1 MSAGKG
7 SDKKAMGFWYGVV
20 LQSSSSDLVPWH
32 YLQGCC
38 RRICKVIKNIF
49 TENTNHLQCSIC
61 CRVSGKV
68 YLCSETRGQP
78 GRLVGFLLQQP
89 TGQQLLQR
97 RAVLCSTVA
106 QAGAFAAQCLPSQS
120 GRGASPSHLA
130 PVSEGGNV
138 GALALTGLAGT
149 AVGSAAEP
157 SRAAFLLFAFQPGLE
172 ASGYLQGLSL
182 VLHEHSK

>member
-1 MSAGKG
+1 MSEGKG
-7 SDKKAMGFWYGVV
+7 SDKKAMGFWCGVV

-61 CRVSGKV
+61 CRVSGKAH
-68 YLCSETRGQP
+68 LRSETWGQP

-89 TGQQLLQR
+89 TGQQPLRL
-97 RAVLCSTVA
+97 RAVLCSAVA
-106 QAGAFAAQCLPSQS
+106 RAGAFAAQRLPSQS
-120 GRGASPSHLA
+120 SRGASPSHPA

-138 GALALTGLAGT
+138 GAPALTRCAGT

-157 SRAAFLLFAFQPGLE
+157 SRAACLLFAFQPGLE
-172 ASGYLQGLSL
+172 ATGCLQGLSP